1 MQAGGVKARGSG
13 RGRSGGW
20 ISKVQQSRM
29 ARGWKGDEGEKGL
42 GRQGLWLGLDSR
54 TGAAG
59 GGWGMKWRKEEKRGD
74 GRRSRVAGWL
84 TLRLPPL
91 GSRHAGPKTN
101 LNLFY

>member
-1 MQAGGVKARGSG
+1 MAGVVGWPRWWGLETMKWRNGKGV
-13 RGRSGGW
+13 
-20 ISKVQQSRM
+20 
-29 ARGWKGDEGEKGL
+29 GD
-42 GRQGLWLGLDSR
+42 D
-54 TGAAG
+54 G
-59 GGWGMKWRKEEKRGD
+59 GGWKDEKRGD